1 MDAAAVS
8 VMMLDTGIYLS
19 LFSGALN
26 AGGEAALLDE
36 DYHCGISY
44 DACHTRGPRVSRRPH
59 QTVDGHTG
67 AARSTRSA
75 TPSGDAAASTS
86 TTW

>member
-1 MDAAAVS
+1 
-8 VMMLDTGIYLS
+8 MMLDTGIYLS

-44 DACHTRGPRVSRRPH
+44 DACHT
-59 QTVDGHTG
+59 
-67 AARSTRSA
+67 
-75 TPSGDAAASTS
+75 
-86 TTW
+86 